1 MSAVMVESAAA
12 GMRMAPTGRARRR
25 RRSTRSL
32 IARIITNLALVSYC
46 LSTVSAFVWCVMT
59 SLKSNPEFFS
69 SSPWSTPHTAHVGNY
84 SQAWSDARIGSYFV
98 NSLYV
103 TAVSVTASVGLSL
116 MAAYALTRVPFR
128 GRGFVRMVFLSGLIM
143 PGFLVIV
150 PLYSVLRDL
159 HLLGS
164 LNGLIIVYVA
174 SQMPFNVFVLS
185 SFFGSLPKELEEA
198 AYVDGC
204 PPARTFFSIVVP
216 QAGPAIASVGLLNIL
231 TIWNE
236 FFFALVFLNNE
247 NSQTIPVGILG
258 LSVNAEY
265 SGQWVQLFAGLVISM
280 VPMLVVFAVAQ
291 DRITKGLSAGGLKG

>member
-1 MSAVMVESAAA
+1 MSAVLVESAAPSI
-12 GMRMAPTGRARRR
+12 PTSVRRTRRR
-25 RRSTRSL
+25 PRPTRTL
-32 IARIITNLALVSYC
+32 AARIITNLALVSYC

-69 SSPWSTPHTAHVGNY
+69 SSPWSVPHGVHLGNY
-84 SQAWSDARIGSYFV
+84 PQAWDNARIGRYFV

-103 TAVSVTASVGLSL
+103 TAVSVTASLGLSL

-150 PLYSVLRDL
+150 PLYSMLRDL

-164 LNGLIIVYVA
+164 LNGLVIVYVA

-185 SFFGSLPKELEEA
+185 SFLSSLPKELEEA

-204 PPARTFFSIVVP
+204 SPARTFFSIVVP
-216 QAGPAIASVGLLNIL
+216 QTGPAIASVGLLNIL

-236 FFFALVFLNNE
+236 FFFALVFLTDE

-280 VPMLVVFAVAQ
+280 IPMLVVFAVAQ